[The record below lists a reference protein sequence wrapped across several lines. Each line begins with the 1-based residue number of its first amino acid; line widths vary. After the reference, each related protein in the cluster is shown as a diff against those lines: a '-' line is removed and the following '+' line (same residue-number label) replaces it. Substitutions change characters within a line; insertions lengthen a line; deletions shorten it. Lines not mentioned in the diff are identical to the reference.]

1 MGASIRIRRLVVR
14 YGTTTALD
22 DVDLDVDAGTVLG
35 VLGPNGA
42 GKTTLIRVLATQ
54 QTPTSGAASVGGF
67 DVVTR
72 RREVQRRIGVT
83 GQYAALDDDLT
94 VTENLQLV
102 ASLSGVPQPAARERI
117 ADLGAR
123 LDLPRERARLGELSG
138 GTRRRVDLAAGL
150 LTEPS
155 VVILDEPTTGLD
167 PRSRQQ
173 LWDVVGELADD
184 GVTVV
189 LTTQYLEEA
198 DRLADRIVFLH
209 NGRIVDDGTPTEVKA
224 RIGGQVVTM
233 RMRTESD
240 LARAER
246 VLHDRSV
253 PVATGAD
260 GLRLAGRVPDAGGAL
275 ELVAAIEALGV
286 DVEELQVTTAS
297 LDDAFH
303 QLTAA

>member
-1 MGASIRIRRLVVR
+1 MGAAISIRDLVVR
-14 YGTTTALD
+14 YGDTTALD
-22 DVDLDVDAGTVLG
+22 GIDLEVEAGTVLG

-54 QTPTSGAASVGGF
+54 QTPTSGTATIAGH
-67 DVVTR
+67 DVVADR
-72 RREVQRRIGVT
+72 RAVQRRIGVT

-94 VTENLQLV
+94 VTENLHLV
-102 ASLSGVPQPAARERI
+102 ASLAGIPARAATPRIDQLAAR
-117 ADLGAR
+117 LH
-123 LDLPRERARLGELSG
+123 LPRDRARLGELSG

-150 LTEPS
+150 LTHPD

-173 LWDVVGELADD
+173 LWDVIDGLAHD

-198 DRLADRIVFLH
+198 DHLADRIVFLH
-209 NGRIVDDGTPTEVKA
+209 HGRIVDDGTPAAIKG
-224 RIGGQVVTM
+224 RIGGQVVSF
-233 RMRTESD
+233 RFRTSEGH
-240 LARAER
+240 ARAEQ
-246 VLHDRSV
+246 VLRSRSV
-253 PVATGAD
+253 PVGLD
-260 GLRLAGRVPDAGGAL
+260 GHGLVLAGRVPDAARAL
-275 ELVAAIEALGV
+275 ELVAAVEDLGV
-286 DVEELQVTTAS
+286 EVDELQVTTAS